1 MRIEEFKGGSHM
13 IDSRVLDNFS
23 LYWLTNSAT
32 SAARLYWE
40 NREQNLLSAA
50 SQKTDEIAIPV
61 AIMVFPDEL
70 YRAPETLA
78 RRAFRGL
85 IYFDKADRGGH
96 FAAWGQPEIFS
107 NEMTAAFKSLH

>member
-61 AIMVFPDEL
+61 AIMVFPDDEL
-70 YRAPETLA
+70 YRAPETWA

-85 IYFDKADRGGH
+85 IYFHKADRGEH
-96 FAAWGQPEIFS
+96 FAAWEQPEIFS
-107 NEMTAAFKSLH
+107 NEMTAAF